1 MWRDGDAATVTYLPK
16 LNELPPVSPGRA
28 LACLLA
34 LCAAWL
40 AARPYE
46 GIVLDAQLYALQTLA
61 TMDPEPLS
69 HDLFLRFGS
78 QNSFTLFPHLL
89 APLVSALGLEAAA
102 ATFTVISGA
111 LLLLGGGL
119 LARCFGTSRT
129 AWLSVALLIAIPGW
143 YGAGEVL
150 RYDEMYLNARVPAQV
165 FSILALTLACLGRPA
180 LAALAALMAAA
191 THPVMAAG
199 VWGILLLMVL
209 DERLPSRWHLKAATI
224 VALAGTLLVVI
235 AGYLVSSD
243 AGADRT
249 LWIETLRSRTTF
261 LFLQDW
267 RAEDWVQN
275 ALGIVTLAVA
285 TSVLKQAPAIRMA
298 WFAAV
303 VGVLGI
309 AIAGLASMTAHFD
322 ILLLLQSWRW
332 SWLSRFLAVVL
343 LPVTA
348 WSLWRAGAAGRASA
362 LLLVSGWALLN
373 YLGGLLAAGAAV
385 LWFSHSRLDA
395 ALLARLRALS
405 WLIAGVAVTVL
416 AVFGLQAVPLALD
429 SKAAPE
435 WVQQTVNFAGVPGPL
450 ILVMVAA
457 WHGTLNVRWRTGPV
471 AVAALAAIAL
481 TGLVPYNISPALEP
495 RYSTENV
502 ARFADWRQLIEPS
515 AEVLWHEE
523 PVAVWVLL
531 QRQSFLSGSQSAGLL
546 YSRAATGEFW
556 RRANAMADLA
566 SPGWWT
572 LATID
577 AKDEP
582 RDLTLPLLAGICQE
596 PELDF
601 VVDVHDLGVSIARA
615 EWPTRGHSVF
625 LYDCRTFRAGADT

>member
-1 MWRDGDAATVTYLPK
+1 MWRDGDAATVTNLSK
-16 LNELPPVSPGRA
+16 LNELPAVTPGRA

-61 TMDPEPLS
+61 TMEPEPLS
-69 HDLFLRFGS
+69 RDLFLRFGS
-78 QNSFTLFPHLL
+78 QNSFTLFPQLL

-119 LARCFGTSRT
+119 LARCFGTSRM
-129 AWLSVALLIAIPGW
+129 AWLSVAMLIAIPGW

-165 FSILALTLACLGRPA
+165 FSILALTLVCLGRPV
-180 LAALAALMAAA
+180 LAAMAALVAAA
-191 THPVMAAG
+191 LHPVMAAG
-199 VWGILLLMVL
+199 VWGVLLLMVL
-209 DERLPSRWHLKAATI
+209 DERLPSRWHLKAATL

-243 AGADRT
+243 AGGDRT

-275 ALGIVTLAVA
+275 ALGIVTLAIA
-285 TSVLKQAPAIRMA
+285 ASVLKQTPAIRMVL
-298 WFAAV
+298 FAAV
-303 VGVLGI
+303 VSVLGI
-309 AIAGLASMTAHFD
+309 AIAGLASTTEHFD

-343 LPVTA
+343 LPATV
-348 WSLWRAGAAGRASA
+348 WSLWRAGAAGRATA
-362 LLLVSGWALLN
+362 LLLVSAWALLN
-373 YLGGLLAAGAAV
+373 YMGGLLAAGAAM
-385 LWFSHSRLDA
+385 LWFARSTSDEGLV
-395 ALLARLRALS
+395 ARLHAMS
-405 WLIAGVAVTVL
+405 WLIATIAVVVL
-416 AVFGLQAVPLALD
+416 VIFGLQAVPLALD
-429 SKAAPE
+429 SKAAPG
-435 WVQQTVNFAGVPGPL
+435 WVQQMVNFAGIPGPL
-450 ILVMVAA
+450 ILVVVAA
-457 WHGTLNVRWRTGPV
+457 WHGALNVHWRTGPA
-471 AVAALAAIAL
+471 AVAGTAAVAL
-481 TGLVPYNISPALEP
+481 TGLVPYNVSPALEP
-495 RYSTENV
+495 RYSTENI
-502 ARFADWRQLIEPS
+502 ARFADWRRLIDPS

-556 RRANAMADLA
+556 RRANAIADLA

-596 PELDF
+596 PVLDF
-601 VVDVHDLGVSIARA
+601 VVDVHDLGVAVARA
-615 EWPTRGHSVF
+615 EWPSRGHSVF
-625 LYDCRTFRAGADT
+625 LYDCRTFRAGAGK